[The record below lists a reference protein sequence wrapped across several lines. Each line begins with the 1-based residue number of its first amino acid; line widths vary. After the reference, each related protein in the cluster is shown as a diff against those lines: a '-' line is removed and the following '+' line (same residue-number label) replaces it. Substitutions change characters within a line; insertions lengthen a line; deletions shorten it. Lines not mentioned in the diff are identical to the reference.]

1 MAQSVAEMKAK
12 WMKTAKVLYWIE
24 TILVVFCMGS
34 GGVMMLIGSPANV
47 QGITDLGYP
56 AYLCT
61 ILGTA
66 KILGCIAV
74 LFGSKKFRTLKEWAY
89 AGFTF
94 DLLGASA
101 SYVLHGGAPLLHVI
115 APLII
120 LVFVWLSRQQWRT
133 GWM

>member
-1 MAQSVAEMKAK
+1 MAMSAAEMKKNYMPMAR
-12 WMKTAKVLYWIE
+12 VFYWIE

-34 GGVMMLIGSPANV
+34 GGVMMLIGAPANV
-47 QGITDLGYP
+47 QGITELGYP

-61 ILGTA
+61 ILGVA

-74 LFGSKKFRTLKEWAY
+74 LFGSKNFRTLKEWAY

-101 SYVLHGGAPLLHVI
+101 SYLLHGGEPVWHMVT
-115 APLII
+115 PLII
-120 LVFVWLSRQQWRT
+120 LVFVLLSRRQWRT

>member
-1 MAQSVAEMKAK
+1 MAMSAAEMKK
-12 WMKTAKVLYWIE
+12 KYMPMAKVFYWIE
-24 TILVVFCMGS
+24 TLLVVSLMGS

-47 QGITDLGYP
+47 QGMTDLGYP

-61 ILGTA
+61 ILGVA
-66 KILGCIAV
+66 KILGSIAI
-74 LFGSKKFRTLKEWAY
+74 LFSSKKFRTLKEWAY

-101 SYVLHGGAPLLHVI
+101 SYALHGGEPVMHIA

-120 LVFVWLSRQQWRT
+120 LIFVFLSRQQWRT

>member
-1 MAQSVAEMKAK
+1 MAMSAAEMKK
-12 WMKTAKVLYWIE
+12 KYMPMAKVFYWIE
-24 TILVVFCMGS
+24 TLLVVSLMGS

-47 QGITDLGYP
+47 QGMTDLGYP

-61 ILGTA
+61 ILGVA
-66 KILGCIAV
+66 KILGSIAI

-101 SYVLHGGAPLLHVI
+101 SYALHGGEPVMHIA

-120 LVFVWLSRQQWRT
+120 LIFVFLSRQQWLT

>member
-24 TILVVFCMGS
+24 TLLVVACMGS
-34 GGVMMLIGSPANV
+34 GGVMMLIGAPANV
-47 QGITDLGYP
+47 KGITDLGYP
-56 AYLCT
+56 AYLCV
-61 ILGTA
+61 ILGAA

-94 DLLGASA
+94 DLLGAPT
-101 SYVLHGGAPLLHVI
+101 SYLLHGGEPAFHVA

-120 LVFVWLSRQQWRT
+120 LVFVLLSHRQWKT

>member
-1 MAQSVAEMKAK
+1 MAMSTEEMKAK
-12 WMKTAKVLYWIE
+12 YMPMAKVFYWIE
-24 TILVVFCMGS
+24 TLLVVSAMGS
-34 GGVMMLIGSPANV
+34 GGVMMLLQSPANV
-47 QGITDLGYP
+47 QGITALGYP

-61 ILGTA
+61 ILGVA

-74 LFGSKKFRTLKEWAY
+74 LFFSKKFRTLKEWAY

-101 SYVLHGGAPLLHVI
+101 SYVLHGGEPVMHVA
-115 APLII
+115 APLIL
-120 LVFVWLSRQQWRT
+120 LVFVLLSRRQWRT

>member
-1 MAQSVAEMKAK
+1 MAKNVAEMKAK
-12 WMKTAKVLYWIE
+12 YMTMAKIFYWIE
-24 TILVVFCMGS
+24 TLLVVSAMGS
-34 GGVMMLIGSPANV
+34 GGVMMLMAAPENV
-47 QGITDLGYP
+47 QGITALGYP

-61 ILGTA
+61 ILGVA

-101 SYVLHGGAPLLHVI
+101 SYLLHGGEPVMHVV

-120 LVFVWLSRQQWRT
+120 LIFVWLSRQQWRT